1 MFIRVM
7 VLSDSEATTNART
20 HRSTRRGRRPETDER
35 DDTDDGPTRP
45 TDTRHHMTRRTTQTR
60 PGEQTRRPTDEEEM
74 EAPLVPVIDTHTR
87 QFDRIERTQRPTD
100 EEDAEAPLVPLIDAS
115 TDAGEN
121 APDVRREI
129 ADLKS
134 QLNRIEA
141 TLGGTR

>member
-7 VLSDSEATTNART
+7 VFTESEATTNART
-20 HRSTRRGRRPETDER
+20 HHSIPRRRAQTDER
-35 DDTDDGPTRP
+35 DDTDDRPTRP

-60 PGEQTRRPTDEEEM
+60 PGEQARRPTDEEEM
-74 EAPLVPVIDTHTR
+74 EAPLVPLIDTPTR
-87 QFDRIERTQRPTD
+87 QFDRTERTRRPTD
-100 EEDAEAPLVPLIDAS
+100 EEDAEAPLVPVID
-115 TDAGEN
+115 TGERS
-121 APDVRREI
+121 PDVRREI